1 MGGAVTPAG
10 RPRLR
15 MDPGARLAAAALLCA
30 AAPAAATG
38 TGRFEE
44 DNVQRDVDTDK
55 SIALSIAVLAG
66 LLAVCVFGALVAP
79 KWFGVGGRRPADQEQ
94 QRKNKKTVTSEEILE
109 RLPPAKTPR
118 NSDGGEQPS
127 CVVCLC
133 EVDVDEESI
142 TTQCGHVFHKECVLQ
157 WWTHKPRRSIRCP
170 TCRTKQKIRS
180 KSRDGTPRSQVRPLE
195 ASPLSEGSENENEQA
210 FAQPPATRQESWV
223 PDLEEGRRAGPSLT
237 LPVNIAHS
245 PFSAATADFTH
256 MSVADEATPASQI
269 SAMPPMPFSRPQ
281 PAIGSVEVVESV

>member
-1 MGGAVTPAG
+1 
-10 RPRLR
+10 
-15 MDPGARLAAAALLCA
+15 MDAGARLLAAALLCA

-38 TGRFEE
+38 QGGLREE
-44 DNVQRDVDTDK
+44 GARQDVDTDK

-66 LLAVCVFGALVAP
+66 MLAVCVFSAVIAP
-79 KWFGVGGRRPADQEQ
+79 KWLGCGGRRLHGVEDQQ
-94 QRKNKKTVTSEEILE
+94 QRKNKKAVTSEEILE

-118 NSDGGEQPS
+118 NSDGGGQPS

-142 TTQCGHVFHKECVLQ
+142 TTQCGHVFHKDCVLQ

-180 KSRDGTPRSQVRPLE
+180 KSRAGSPRSPQVHPVE
-195 ASPLSEGSENENEQA
+195 ARSEGSGGENEQA
-210 FAQPPATRQESWV
+210 PAQPSAARQQSWL
-223 PDLEEGRRAGPSLT
+223 PDLEAGRRAGPGLM
-237 LPVNIAHS
+237 LPVNIQHS
-245 PFSAATADFTH
+245 PLSAAPTDFTH

-269 SAMPPMPFSRPQ
+269 SAMPPMPCSRPL
-281 PAIGSVEVVESV
+281 PAAGADEVVESV